1 MDGILNT
8 YGDVSRREDVLGLV
22 EILTA
27 EEKSIFNL
35 LGKTKAID
43 MVHSTLV
50 DTLETARSNAVA
62 EEADYTTKTLTTPTR
77 STNLVEI
84 VAVNYTV
91 SRTQQQIEHYHGENE
106 LIRQR
111 TKWLKAWHNSA
122 EFDLVR
128 STLVSGVSGTPPK
141 MSGIMQAISKSS
153 NTSAHNSGTVWS
165 ASILKGIMK
174 DNWSN
179 SNGDVAT
186 DVYMGAF
193 LKDKTDD
200 FTNKTNVTY
209 SSGNEKQIVNVVDVF
224 ETGFGRVRVH
234 AHRYVQVSGTD
245 ATGRVLGINPDKL
258 KVAFLERP
266 FVDTGLSRSG
276 DYDKEAIVG
285 KFTLEVH
292 NQDSNWF
299 YTGFDID

>member
-8 YGDVSRREDVLGLV
+8 YGDVSRKEDVLGLI

-27 EEKSIFNL
+27 TEKSIFNT

-43 MVHSTLV
+43 MVHSTLT
-50 DTLETARSNAVA
+50 DTLETAGSNAVA
-62 EEADYTTKTLTTPTR
+62 EEADYTTKTLTTPPR
-77 STNLVEI
+77 LTNLVQI
-84 VAVNYTV
+84 VAVQYTV
-91 SRTQQQIEHYHGENE
+91 SRTQQQIEHYHGQNE
-106 LIRQR
+106 LVRQR
-111 TKWLKAWHNSA
+111 GKWMKAWHNSA

-128 STLVSGVSGTPPK
+128 STLVSGVSGTIPK
-141 MSGIMQAISKSS
+141 MKGILQAISKAT

-174 DNWSN
+174 DNWDN

-186 DVYMGAF
+186 DVYMGSF

-234 AHRYVQVSGTD
+234 AHRYVQQSSD

-258 KVAFLERP
+258 KIAILQKPFLDP
-266 FVDTGLSRSG
+266 GLSRLG

-285 KFTLEVH
+285 KLTLEVH

-299 YTGFDID
+299 YTGFDKD